1 MLAKTITYTNYDG
14 VEITETFR
22 FNLTKAELTLWEA
35 SEDGGV
41 SARLQQMV
49 DSKNGKSI
57 MATFYDVMMRSY
69 GEKSADG
76 KRFIKSPEL
85 SKAFSE
91 TAAFDII
98 FSEMMEDPEKAL
110 DFVQKVLPAELFQSN
125 ASA

>member
-1 MLAKTITYTNYDG
+1 MLKKELTYENYDG
-14 VEITETFR
+14 VEVTEVFY

-41 SARLQQMV
+41 SARLKKMV
-49 DSKNGKSI
+49 DTKDGKSI
-57 MATFYDVMMRSY
+57 MSTFYDIMMRSY

-76 KRFIKSPEL
+76 KRFVKSPEM

-91 TAAFDII
+91 TVAFDII

-110 DFVQKVLPAELFQSN
+110 NFVQKVLPAELFQAN